1 VAQAQL
7 SHRQVITV
15 LAVALLTLFPAV
27 GYAHAR
33 LVKSDPPAR
42 TTIARAPEAVRLW
55 FNERLEPAYSS
66 ASVWSAAGS
75 ELSREPA
82 AVDAADPKLLKL
94 KLPPLAPGRYQV
106 RYRVLSVDGHVV
118 EDSFFFTLREP
129 LIKSE
134 VPVRPGWPGIFQTRK
149 CLKNDAKR
157 KPRFSFCVSEQA
169 MDGLVQTF
177 LKTNSQAP

>member
-1 VAQAQL
+1 MA
-7 SHRQVITV
+7 
-15 LAVALLTLFPAV
+15 LAVALLTLLPAV
-27 GYAHAR
+27 GHAHAR

-42 TTIARAPEAVRLW
+42 ATIAHAPEAVRLW

-66 ASVWSAAGS
+66 ASVWSAAGA

-134 VPVRPGWPGIFQTRK
+134 VPVRPGGPGIFQTRK
-149 CLKNDAKR
+149 CLKNGAKR
-157 KPRFSFCVSEQA
+157 KSHFSLCVSGQA
-169 MDGLVQTF
+169 REGLVQTF
-177 LKTNSQAP
+177 LKTHSQTP